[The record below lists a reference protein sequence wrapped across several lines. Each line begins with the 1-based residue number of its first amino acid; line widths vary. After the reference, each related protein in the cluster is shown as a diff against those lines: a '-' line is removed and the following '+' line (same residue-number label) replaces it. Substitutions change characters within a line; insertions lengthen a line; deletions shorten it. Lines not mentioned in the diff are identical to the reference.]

1 MISAGFS
8 NFGTD
13 LINKELTFD
22 QHQPLVDKAND
33 TKISEDL
40 ECTTEDKNIVIK
52 TKKLSTD
59 QYLLNIDNK
68 DSSNSRSVMIRINHK
83 SIELSNELIYYAR
96 DLSNGNAYRWSGES
110 NEVFLRTGQ
119 ENLQFLIQFNN

>member
-8 NFGTD
+8 NFETD

-22 QHQPLVDKAND
+22 QHQPLVDRAHD

-40 ECTTEDKNIVIK
+40 ECSTEDKNIVIK
-52 TKKLSTD
+52 TKRLSTD

-68 DSSNSRSVMIRINHK
+68 DSLNSRSVMISIIHK

-96 DLSNGNAYRWSGES
+96 DLFNGNAYRWSRES
-110 NEVFLRTGQ
+110 NEIFLRKGQ
-119 ENLQFLIQFNN
+119 EKLQILIEFNN